1 MLPEGTPCSKQAPYF
16 WSLIVTNTRFKSTTH
31 LGCKQTLNFLAK
43 LAWLNDWVFALY
55 KLKGS
60 INKKNF
66 VLLRRFWPSG
76 RAGAGV
82 WSELIFV
89 TKIFFS
95 DIVEWS
101 SKNWWKIIPADVKA
115 NKNQKKW
122 KIWWLYLANFYKK
135 YLQDL
140 KCSVKKVCTFHL
152 ILAGIQS
159 ILISSVKS
167 RGVA

>member
-82 WSELIFV
+82 WSELMFV

-95 DIVEWS
+95 GTVEWS
-101 SKNWWKIIPADVKA
+101 SKNWWKIKPKE
-115 NKNQKKW
+115 
-122 KIWWLYLANFYKK
+122 IWWLYLANFYKK

-140 KCSVKKVCTFHL
+140 KHSVKKVCTFHL